1 MANRIQLRHGSSA
14 PTVNDLLPFELGWDG
29 DSLYIHNGK
38 NTPAIIC
45 IGGAEMSISANSIT
59 GTLGVAHGGTGLT
72 TATNINAVVIGNS
85 TTAAGALQTVA
96 TADGAFYASGTNAKP
111 QFGTLPVAQ
120 GGTGRNTLTAN
131 YILAGD
137 DTNAVKMLQKVPVA
151 QGGTGRT
158 TLSANYILVGNGT
171 SAVQMWDK
179 LPVAQGG
186 TNATDA
192 AGARANLGLGTIAT
206 AASTD
211 YLAVSGGNVTSL
223 TVGNKAL
230 ILDSG
235 ATQRRIFLTTTEQ
248 KPNDAVAGD
257 IVLVKV

>member
-45 IGGAEMSISANSIT
+45 IGGTGVSISANSIT
-59 GTLGVAHGGTGLT
+59 GTLGVAHGGTGQTSLTQNYILIGNGTSAIQMWDKLPVAQGGTGLT
-72 TATNINAVVIGNS
+72 TTKNVNAVVIGNS
-85 TTAAGALQTVA
+85 TTATGALQTVA
-96 TADGAFYASGTNAKP
+96 TAQGAFYASNTNAKP
-111 QFGTLPVAQ
+111 QFGTLPVNC
-120 GGTGRNTLTAN
+120 GGTGQTTLT
-131 YILAGD
+131 
-137 DTNAVKMLQKVPVA
+137 
-151 QGGTGRT
+151 
-158 TLSANYILVGNGT
+158 ANYILVGNGT

-192 AGARANLGLGTIAT
+192 AGARTNLGLGTIAT

-211 YLAVSGGNVTSL
+211 YLAVSGGNVASL
-223 TVGNKAL
+223 TVGNQAL

>member
-38 NTPAIIC
+38 DTPAIIC
-45 IGGAEMSISANSIT
+45 IGGAGMSISANSIT
-59 GTLGVAHGGTGLT
+59 GTLGVAHGGTGQSTLTLNAILYGNSANGIGQLPSASGAVYATAANGSLSFGTLPVAQGGTGLT
-72 TATNINAVVIGNS
+72 TTTNVNAVVIGNS
-85 TTAAGALQTVA
+85 TSADSALQTVA
-96 TADGAFYASGTNAKP
+96 TAQGAFYASGTNAKP
-111 QFGTLPVAQ
+111 QFGTLPV
-120 GGTGRNTLTAN
+120 NC
-131 YILAGD
+131 
-137 DTNAVKMLQKVPVA
+137 
-151 QGGTGRT
+151 
-158 TLSANYILVGNGT
+158 
-171 SAVQMWDK
+171 
-179 LPVAQGG
+179 GG

-192 AGARANLGLGTIAT
+192 AGARVNLGLGTIAT

-248 KPNDAVAGD
+248 KPNDAVADD